1 VTGQPTPGGAPATV
15 RAPEPALEV
24 LAPGPL
30 STVQDLGRP
39 GWAALGVGRSGAA
52 DRGSLRLANRLVGNP
67 EDAAA
72 VEVTFGGLAVRAS
85 ADLVV
90 AVTGAPAPLRVGGHP
105 RATHAAVL
113 LAAGQEAVLEAPP
126 AGLRSYLAVR
136 GGLAVEP
143 VLGSRSTDVLAGL
156 GPPPLRAGD
165 RLPVGPPPA
174 APVPVVDVAAVV
186 MPGGDDVVLRAV
198 PGPRADWFAGAA
210 LDVLGAT
217 RWVASAD
224 SDRVGVRLDGG
235 RLERSRTGELPSE
248 GMVAGALQV
257 PPSGQPVLL
266 LADAPTTG
274 GYPVVAVVLAADV
287 DRAAQL
293 RPGQGVRVRLTS
305 RPARPDDPGWGAIS
319 RG

>member
-1 VTGQPTPGGAPATV
+1 VTRGTGSTGSTGST
-15 RAPEPALEV
+15 ELEV

-52 DRGSLRLANRLVGNP
+52 DRGALRLANRVVGNP

-90 AVTGAPAPLRVGGHP
+90 AVTGAPAPLRVGGRP
-105 RATHAAVL
+105 RSTHTAVL
-113 LAAGQEAVLEAPP
+113 VAAGEDLRLDPP
-126 AGLRSYLAVR
+126 AAGLRSYLAVR

-156 GPPPLRAGD
+156 GPAPLRAGD
-165 RLPVGPPPA
+165 RLPVGPAPA
-174 APVPVVDVAAVV
+174 GPVPVVDVAAATA
-186 MPGGDDVVLRAV
+186 PAGDDVLLRAV
-198 PGPRADWFAGAA
+198 AGPRADWFERGA
-210 LDVLGAT
+210 LDVLTAT

-224 SDRVGVRLDGG
+224 CDRVGVRLDGA
-235 RLERSRTGELPSE
+235 RLRRTRTGELPSE

-274 GYPVVAVVLAADV
+274 GYPVVAVVVVADV

-293 RPGQGVRVRLTS
+293 RPGQGLRL
-305 RPARPDDPGWGAIS
+305 RLVGPPGG
-319 RG
+319 

>member
-1 VTGQPTPGGAPATV
+1 VT
-15 RAPEPALEV
+15 LEV

-30 STVQDLGRP
+30 ATVQDLGRP

-52 DRGSLRLANRLVGNP
+52 DRGALRLANRLVGNP
-67 EDAAA
+67 PDAAGL
-72 VEVTFGGLAVRAS
+72 EVTFGGLTVRAAS
-85 ADLVV
+85 DVVV
-90 AVTGAPAPLRVGGHP
+90 AVTGAAAPLRVGGRP
-105 RATHAAVL
+105 RSTHAAVL
-113 LAAGQEAVLEAPP
+113 VPEGAELVLGAPA

-156 GPPPLRAGD
+156 GPPALRAGD
-165 RLPVGPPPA
+165 RLPVGPAPA
-174 APVPVVDVAAVV
+174 SPVPVVDVAGVTA
-186 MPGGDDVVLRAV
+186 PGPDDVLLHAIA
-198 PGPRADWFAGAA
+198 GPRDDWFTGAA
-210 LDVLGAT
+210 LDVLAGT
-217 RWVASAD
+217 RWVTSAD
-224 SDRVGVRLDGG
+224 SDRVGVRLEGA

-266 LADAPTTG
+266 LADHPTTG
-274 GYPVVAVVLAADV
+274 GYPVIAVVVERDV

-293 RPGQGVRVRLTS
+293 RPGQGLRIRLGS
-305 RPARPDDPGWGAIS
+305 VGRGWALG